1 MALVLRS
8 TKQQQRNISNQEK
21 ERVELDKKKLT
32 HNLNHHRKDVLPQR
46 TMDKKDLT
54 QNQNH
59 RKDGLPQRGTMEKE
73 EDVDLEIK

>member
-1 MALVLRS
+1 
-8 TKQQQRNISNQEK
+8 
-21 ERVELDKKKLT
+21 
-32 HNLNHHRKDVLPQR
+32 
-46 TMDKKDLT
+46 MDKKDLT